1 MVGITDDG
9 VYNLFNFTVGTY
21 FNKIYT
27 TVWRRYLIL
36 LVLELMQRVLHIV
49 ESITRGVGSLASVI
63 IHTIAFLSCFILGCI
78 HTVSWDLL
86 LLILTTVVSLEAIYL
101 AIFIQMTVNQNTASL
116 REVEKDI
123 DAIEKDVDE
132 IQGDDAEEERRDQLR
147 HQALLE
153 ISARLQKVVQ
163 DLEKNNK
170 TR

>member
-1 MVGITDDG
+1 
-9 VYNLFNFTVGTY
+9 
-21 FNKIYT
+21 
-27 TVWRRYLIL
+27 
-36 LVLELMQRVLHIV
+36 
-49 ESITRGVGSLASVI
+49 
-63 IHTIAFLSCFILGCI
+63 
-78 HTVSWDLL
+78 VSWDLL